1 MSEAL
6 LVEFRGTVRLE
17 ASSRQ
22 LLLRG
27 RQRDGRELVVTFG
40 GYDMTAIPTQLNE
53 ARILVGHDDGWLLQA
68 GERSYTVNAKSMHSH
83 RSVAEEFF
91 NAVPPVAAKPAMRLG
106 WALLL
111 NVMRLPGAAWL
122 LTRIR
127 QRT

>member
-1 MSEAL
+1 MSADSL
-6 LVEFRGTVRLE
+6 AEFQGTVRLE

-27 RQRDGRELVVTFG
+27 QQRDGRELVVTFG

-53 ARILVGHDDGWLLQA
+53 VRIMVSRAGGWQLQA
-68 GERSYTVNAKSMHSH
+68 RERSYTVNAKSMHSY

-91 NAVPPVAAKPAMRLG
+91 KAVPPVAAKPAMRLG

-111 NVMRLPGAAWL
+111 NVLRLPGAAWL
-122 LTRIR
+122 LTKLR
-127 QRT
+127 QRK